1 MDKVQK
7 NEWILTYIKEIVDL
21 KYVCINSFCK
31 SNIQLPI
38 SNQDKRMKRN
48 NSQTSYRSLYFTT
61 EIYYVVI

>member
-1 MDKVQK
+1 M
-7 NEWILTYIKEIVDL
+7 KEIVDL